1 MNTTATTDPVT
12 SARAAALFVSDLS
25 AAGRPTR
32 SQAMNAIVCSIRFH
46 GGSRGCLAD
55 MAAYY
60 GDYPELAAAR
70 MAWARTLAEGLRH
83 RASVSRRRRPTPRTE
98 LALAA

>member
-1 MNTTATTDPVT
+1 MITMTDPVT
-12 SARAAALFVSDLS
+12 AARAAALFMSDIS
-25 AAGRPTR
+25 TAGRPTR
-32 SQAMNAIVCSIRFH
+32 AEAEQAVWRSIRAH
-46 GGSRGCLAD
+46 GGSRGCTAD

-83 RASVSRRRRPTPRTE
+83 RASGWHYQRLTTE
-98 LALAA
+98 PGLVLAA

>member
-1 MNTTATTDPVT
+1 MDTTTDPVT
-12 SARAAALFVSDLS
+12 AARAAALFVSDIS
-25 AAGRPTR
+25 AADRLTR
-32 SQAMNAIVCSIRFH
+32 DQAEHAILRSIRSH
-46 GGSRGCLAD
+46 GGSRGCFAD

-70 MAWARTLAEGLRH
+70 MAWARTLAEGLR
-83 RASVSRRRRPTPRTE
+83 RFKPAPRPE